1 MSKDKEPQ
9 ELVVASQARELA
21 ARSSA
26 ANPIAAMLQTIV
38 EGGVTA
44 ENADALEKV
53 CDLYLKMEAN
63 GAAKDFAA
71 AKCLLQS
78 ELPTVMAT
86 KSIPSK
92 TGEIRSVFAPYEE
105 IMGVVGPYLTKHG
118 FSVSFTMKAESGR
131 MEAVCTLTHSGGHS
145 ASNSFS
151 VRVGSGPPG
160 CSEAQSDGSARSY
173 ARRGALCDCLNIVVD
188 KDTDA
193 RLEGAC
199 ITAEQ
204 ARDLESRAHAA
215 GIAEAAFLRLA
226 GAASFATIREHKVP
240 VLEQVLRNKTKGVV
254 VGEATGVSGQ
264 EAAAAQPDPEPPA
277 LSDSAEPTAAQ
288 GRVLDACIVLADKA
302 TEKGKKTSAGI
313 IMAWAT
319 KKATGEATTLETLS
333 DADCEKV
340 LATLKEAEAERK

>member
-1 MSKDKEPQ
+1 MSKAQESQ
-9 ELVVASQARELA
+9 ELVVASQAKELA
-21 ARSSA
+21 ARSAA

-71 AKCLLQS
+71 AKCLLQA

-131 MEAVCTLTHSGGHS
+131 MEAVCTLSHSGGHS

-151 VRVGSGPPG
+151 VRVGSSPPG

-204 ARDLESRAHAA
+204 ARDLAYRAHAA
-215 GIAEAAFLRLA
+215 GIAETAFLRLA
-226 GAASFATIREHKVP
+226 GAASFATIREHKVL
-240 VLEQVLRNKTKGVV
+240 VLERALRIKTKGEV
-254 VGEATGVSGQ
+254 VGEADGGDSGDGVHPST
-264 EAAAAQPDPEPPA
+264 PDPNPPV
-277 LSDSAEPTAAQ
+277 LSDAAEPTAAQ
-288 GRVLDACIVLADKA
+288 GRVLDTCIALADAAK
-302 TEKGKKTSAGI
+302 EKGKATSAEKVL
-313 IMAWAT
+313 AWAT
-319 KKATGEATTLETLS
+319 KKALGKATALASLS
-333 DADCEKV
+333 DADCDKVAAELQAAQEK
-340 LATLKEAEAERK
+340 